1 MIKNISKINIFFI
14 ISIIIAL
21 SSQLNFVKNTEKI
34 IEDISYQSPNIINNK
49 LIKVF
54 QRPVKFNDVRNLITA
69 SKLNVNFVFSSA
81 DPSFSYGNIFQTGN
95 SNKAIRLELQP
106 KSSLVILLGDHNQHI
121 IRNNLIANK
130 FYQIEIDYDV
140 KKHLKVFVDKKLELE
155 IYDQNLLN
163 NTHDYDDFY
172 IATGFNKKRDFNG
185 TIKNFKAKI
194 NYDEL
199 SGLAI
204 TIKFLAFLLCI
215 IFFTIF
221 NYKTTSVNYKSYNNI
236 NNNEYDY
243 ENEQFL
249 NQIGL
254 FGFIFFF
261 IVLGLLFTKLT
272 NYIEFGFLKWFS
284 YIGVPVS
291 SILFIYIYK
300 VKKIIWEKTY
310 IIFSFLS
317 FLYFVSLI
325 YSYFSSYEYIISY
338 ALVILFS
345 FFFYIYFLYRDNI
358 DIYFGLKK
366 FYLPNF
372 MIMLVILACWC
383 SFINLPNFYS
393 FYVNLQASN
402 IFLAGPTVLGIFIIS
417 NFVINHSNSGL
428 SAAINNNYL
437 KYINI
442 IFYIFVIYSFLLL
455 SFRHD
460 TLFIPGAEYHWSYFT
475 GVLQGINNAGWL
487 LWDTPSQ
494 YGFLN
499 IIIASLFKSSSSW
512 QSFYLFQGSLLFL
525 VSTMIF
531 FSLVKKMNLSF
542 IYKILFFLIITLALY
557 FADPAYI
564 GPYPFP
570 SSSVVRFFGIYAFI
584 IVSLYFTVFSVKQ
597 AASFSVVWI
606 IAFFWSAESAL
617 YASSI
622 YIFILA
628 AYLIRKN
635 SFSNF
640 SSVYKYYLAL
650 PLFFLFIGILFLSI
664 YYKLNIGVYP
674 DYLLFIE
681 HAIGYAGGHGYV
693 PFDLYG
699 PGNILLLLY
708 VGIFY
713 IFLQYPLN
721 NKKNNEYFST
731 IIIMLASI
739 WAIGSYYVGRPVPQ
753 NITAIIP
760 ILLLIILISNYIIDF
775 KSFKYNHLSKIISV
789 CFIFILLTPILN
801 TQFYETLKNIDSGEI
816 NIQDNIYKSSKDIE
830 NLFLEIDIEEYD
842 KLVFY
847 GDSATQPI
855 FSGELSKFNHTNWL
869 PIPLQL
875 LENPIAEVRK
885 VVLIDRYICRNK
897 TSRGLLLTDVSS
909 AISPR
914 LNKFLI
920 NFSSYYTI
928 KLVSVD
934 NRFRLYSFNNF
945 TNINCKNN
953 FN

>member
-1 MIKNISKINIFFI
+1 MMKSISKINIFFI

-49 LIKVF
+49 LVKVF
-54 QRPVKFNDVRNLITA
+54 QHPIKFNDVRNLVTTN
-69 SKLNVNFVFSSA
+69 KLNINFVFSSA
-81 DPSFSYGNIFQTGN
+81 DSGFSYGNIFQTGN
-95 SNKAIRLELQP
+95 TNNAIRLELQP
-106 KSSLVILLGDHNQHI
+106 KSSLAILLGDHNQHI

-163 NTHDYDDFY
+163 NAHDYDNFY
-172 IATGFNKKRDFNG
+172 VATGFNKKRNFNG

-194 NYDEL
+194 NYEEL
-199 SGLAI
+199 SGLSIA
-204 TIKFLAFLLCI
+204 IKFLVFLLCV

-221 NYKTTSVNYKSYNNI
+221 NYNKTSAHHKSYNI
-236 NNNEYDY
+236 SNNDCDS
-243 ENEQFL
+243 ENEQFIT
-249 NQIGL
+249 QIAL
-254 FGFIFFF
+254 FGFILFF

-300 VKKIIWEKTY
+300 VKKIIWEKIY
-310 IIFSFLS
+310 IIISFLS

-325 YSYFSSYEYIISY
+325 YSYFSSYDYIISY

-345 FFFYIYFLYRDNI
+345 FFFYIYLLYRDNI
-358 DIYFGLKK
+358 DLSFGLKK

-372 MIMLVILACWC
+372 MIMLVILVCWC
-383 SFINLPNFYS
+383 SFINLPNFNS
-393 FYVNLQASN
+393 FYINLQASN

-417 NFVINHSNSGL
+417 NFVINHTNLEVSPVV
-428 SAAINNNYL
+428 NNNYL

-442 IFYIFVIYSFLLL
+442 IFYIFVIYSFLFL

-460 TLFIPGAEYHWSYFT
+460 TIFIPGAEYHWSYFT

-525 VSTMIF
+525 VSTTIF
-531 FSLVKKMNLSF
+531 FTLVKKMNLSF

-584 IVSLYFTVFSVKQ
+584 IVSLYFTVFSIRQ
-597 AASFSVVWI
+597 AVSFSIVWI
-606 IAFFWSAESAL
+606 IAFLWSAESAL
-617 YASSI
+617 YVSSI
-622 YIFILA
+622 YIFVLT

-640 SSVYKYYLAL
+640 SSIYKYYLVL
-650 PLFFLFIGILFLSI
+650 PLFFLFIGILFIST
-664 YYKLNIGVYP
+664 YYRLNIGVYP

-713 IFLQYPLN
+713 IFLQHPLN

-753 NITAIIP
+753 NITAVIP

-789 CFIFILLTPILN
+789 CFVFIILTPILN
-801 TQFYETLKNIDSGEI
+801 TQLYETLKNIDSGEI
-816 NIQDNIYKSSKDIE
+816 NIQDNIYESSKDIE

-855 FSGELSKFNHTNWL
+855 FSGDLSKFNNTNWL

-875 LENPIAEVRK
+875 LENPIAEERK
-885 VVLIDRYICRNK
+885 VVLIDRYLCRNK
-897 TSRGLLLTDVSS
+897 TSRGLLLADVSS
-909 AISPR
+909 AILPR

-928 KLVSVD
+928 KLVSV
-934 NRFRLYSFNNF
+934 NNGLRLYSFNNF

>member
-1 MIKNISKINIFFI
+1 MIKNLSKINIFFI

-21 SSQLNFVKNTEKI
+21 SFQLNFVKNTEKTI
-34 IEDISYQSPNIINNK
+34 SDISYQSPDINSNK
-49 LIKVF
+49 SIKSPHSPIKF
-54 QRPVKFNDVRNLITA
+54 DDVKNLIA
-69 SKLNVNFVFSSA
+69 AKKLNIKLSFSSA
-81 DPSFSYGNIFQTGN
+81 DASFSYGNIFQTGDS
-95 SNKAIRLELQP
+95 SNAVRLELQP
-106 KSSLVILLGDHNQHI
+106 KNSLVLILGDHNQHT

-130 FYQIEIDYDV
+130 FYYIEIDYDINNY
-140 KKHLKVFVDKKLELE
+140 LKVFVDKKLELE
-155 IYDQNLLN
+155 IYDKNLLN
-163 NTHDYDDFY
+163 NTHDYDNFY
-172 IATGFNKKRDFNG
+172 IATGFNKKRNFNG
-185 TIKNFKAKI
+185 VIKNFKAKI

-199 SGLAI
+199 SILSI
-204 TIKFLAFLLCI
+204 VTKFLVFLLCI

-221 NYKTTSVNYKSYNNI
+221 NYKITLNNYKSYNI
-236 NNNEYDY
+236 SNNECDY
-243 ENEQFL
+243 ENEQFI
-249 NQIGL
+249 NQIGI

-261 IVLGLLFTKLT
+261 IVLGILLTKFT
-272 NYIEFGFLKWFS
+272 NYIDFGFLKWVS

-366 FYLPNF
+366 FYFPNF
-372 MIMLVILACWC
+372 MIMLVIIVCWC
-383 SFINLPNFYS
+383 SFIDLPNFHS
-393 FYVNLQASN
+393 FYINFQDSN
-402 IFLAGPTVLGIFIIS
+402 IFLGGLTILGIFIIS
-417 NFVINHSNSGL
+417 NFIINHSNL
-428 SAAINNNYL
+428 SLIPVINNNYS
-437 KYINI
+437 KYIDT
-442 IFYIFVIYSFLLL
+442 IFYIFVLFSFLYL

-460 TLFIPGAEYHWSYFT
+460 TLFIPGAEYHWSYYT
-475 GVLQGINNAGWL
+475 GVLQGINNNGWL

-531 FSLVKKMNLSF
+531 FSLVKIMKLLF

-628 AYLIRKN
+628 AYIIRKN

-650 PLFFLFIGILFLSI
+650 PLFFLFIGILFISI

-721 NKKNNEYFST
+721 DKKNNEYFST

-739 WAIGSYYVGRPVPQ
+739 WAIGSYYIGRPVPQ

-801 TQFYETLKNIDSGEI
+801 TQFYETLKNIDSSEI

-842 KLVFY
+842 NLVFY
-847 GDSATQPI
+847 GDSASQPI
-855 FSGELSKFNHTNWL
+855 FSGDLSKFNHTNWL

-875 LENPIAEVRK
+875 LENPIAEERK
-885 VVLIDRYICRNK
+885 AVLIDRYICHNK
-897 TSRGLLLTDVSS
+897 TSQGLLLTDVSS
-909 AISPR
+909 AILPR

-920 NFSSYYTI
+920 NFSFYYTI
-928 KLVSVD
+928 KLVSAD

-945 TNINCKNN
+945 NNINCKNN
-953 FN
+953 FD

>member
-1 MIKNISKINIFFI
+1 MIKNLSKINIFFI

-21 SSQLNFVKNTEKI
+21 SFQLNFVKNTEKTI
-34 IEDISYQSPNIINNK
+34 SDISYQSPDINSNK
-49 LIKVF
+49 SIKSPHSPIKF
-54 QRPVKFNDVRNLITA
+54 DDVKNLIA
-69 SKLNVNFVFSSA
+69 AKKLNIKLSFSSA
-81 DPSFSYGNIFQTGN
+81 DASFSYGNIFQTGDS
-95 SNKAIRLELQP
+95 SNAVRLELQP
-106 KSSLVILLGDHNQHI
+106 KNSLVLILGDHNQHT

-130 FYQIEIDYDV
+130 FYYIEIDYDINNY
-140 KKHLKVFVDKKLELE
+140 LKVFVDKKLELE
-155 IYDQNLLN
+155 IYDKNLLN
-163 NTHDYDDFY
+163 NTHDYDNFY
-172 IATGFNKKRDFNG
+172 IATGFNKKRNFNG
-185 TIKNFKAKI
+185 VIKNFKAKI

-199 SGLAI
+199 SILSI
-204 TIKFLAFLLCI
+204 VTKFLVFLLCI

-221 NYKTTSVNYKSYNNI
+221 NYKITLNNYKSYNI
-236 NNNEYDY
+236 SNNECDY
-243 ENEQFL
+243 ENEQFI
-249 NQIGL
+249 NQIGI

-261 IVLGLLFTKLT
+261 IVLGILLTKFT
-272 NYIEFGFLKWFS
+272 NYIDFGFLKWVS

-366 FYLPNF
+366 FYFPNF
-372 MIMLVILACWC
+372 MIMLVIIVCWC
-383 SFINLPNFYS
+383 SFIDLPNFHS
-393 FYVNLQASN
+393 FYINFQDSN
-402 IFLAGPTVLGIFIIS
+402 IFLGGLTILGIFIIS
-417 NFVINHSNSGL
+417 NFIINHSNL
-428 SAAINNNYL
+428 SLIPVINNNYS
-437 KYINI
+437 KYIDT
-442 IFYIFVIYSFLLL
+442 IFYIFVLFSFLYL

-460 TLFIPGAEYHWSYFT
+460 TLFIPGAEYHWSYYT
-475 GVLQGINNAGWL
+475 GVLQGINNNGWL

-531 FSLVKKMNLSF
+531 FSLVKIMKLLF

-628 AYLIRKN
+628 AYIIRKN

-650 PLFFLFIGILFLSI
+650 PLFFLFIGILFISI

-721 NKKNNEYFST
+721 DKKNNEYFST

-739 WAIGSYYVGRPVPQ
+739 WAIGSYYIGRPVPQ

-801 TQFYETLKNIDSGEI
+801 TQFYETLKNIDSSEI

-855 FSGELSKFNHTNWL
+855 FSGDLSKFNHTNWL

-875 LENPIAEVRK
+875 LENPIAEERK
-885 VVLIDRYICRNK
+885 AVLIDRYICHNK
-897 TSRGLLLTDVSS
+897 ASQGLLLTDVSS
-909 AISPR
+909 AILPR

-920 NFSSYYTI
+920 NFSFYYTI
-928 KLVSVD
+928 KLVSAD

-945 TNINCKNN
+945 NNINCKNN
-953 FN
+953 FD